1 MRSALQSDS
10 LFFCFFADIEKC
22 CWSVGVKR
30 EVGTR
35 SKNFDKFVVPETVQQ
50 AKFKAAV
57 VLLSTNFRPVSSHK
71 HCMIVTHF

>member
-1 MRSALQSDS
+1 MN
-10 LFFCFFADIEKC
+10 C
-22 CWSVGVKR
+22 

-71 HCMIVTHF
+71 HCMIV